1 MYHEKNSNTGGV
13 RVPDYK
19 TMYCILCKAADEAV
33 GLTEK
38 TVPEAAELLTEALL
52 KAEEI
57 YVETA
62 DDT

>member
-1 MYHEKNSNTGGV
+1 M
-13 RVPDYK
+13 PDYK

-33 GLTEK
+33 GLTENSA
-38 TVPEAAELLTEALL
+38 PEAAELLTEALL

-62 DDT
+62 DDA